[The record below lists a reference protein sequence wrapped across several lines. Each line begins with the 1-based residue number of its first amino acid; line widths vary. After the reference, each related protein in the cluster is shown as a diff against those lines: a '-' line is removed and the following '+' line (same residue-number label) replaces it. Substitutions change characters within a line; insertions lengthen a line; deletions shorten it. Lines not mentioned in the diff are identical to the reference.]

1 VELQVHST
9 APRKPLTRLLNR
21 VCSSAQ
27 AGRLS
32 LTLRAHGFDRNSES
46 NVLSDLLAPAKQQG
60 GWVSVKE
67 LYLQV
72 FNR

>member
-1 VELQVHST
+1 VQLQVHST
-9 APRKPLTRLLNR
+9 APHKPLFRLLSR
-21 VCSSAQ
+21 VCSAAQ

-32 LTLRAHGFDRNSES
+32 LNLEAHGFDSNSQS

-67 LYLQV
+67 LKLGV
-72 FNR
+72 GGP